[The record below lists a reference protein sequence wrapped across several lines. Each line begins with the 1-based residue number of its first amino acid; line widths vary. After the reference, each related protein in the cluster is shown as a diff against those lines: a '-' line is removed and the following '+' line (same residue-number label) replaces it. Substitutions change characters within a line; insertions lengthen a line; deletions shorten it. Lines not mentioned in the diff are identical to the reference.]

1 MKKWGLR
8 ILLAFL
14 TFKLGLCAASIL
26 RFRLAPAAEMQPAHT
41 GVVLKEQLP
50 PPMIADE
57 KPLPDEIMRPR
68 AVEISPYEIKRLIDE
83 DRRKSAERSELDLR
97 PVWEQLNVKADSKI
111 NFALEQCNG
120 YCDADIF
127 TVELDGQ
134 PGKETILRLAAAAT
148 WNCHYLIFK
157 QDSSQRGADSAWI
170 LLGYVDAF
178 IRYSDPK
185 HRVMTA
191 GTQRWLAIEYVSGY
205 GSGGY
210 GSAAEDWYEVGAD
223 GLRKVLSYQTG
234 LYMYLAV
241 PSISREA
248 KVIKVESRDGIATA
262 VIQMSTAYEGWKEE
276 FGDRF
281 PLWKDR
287 RKMTFIKGPGMPEFI
302 LDKQHSELL
311 AEELD
316 PYYGSD
322 ERISAEDFLK
332 YNYRELTRIAVSGNA
347 KQKEWLRNYLKD
359 CNETLEHK
367 SLQIALGERQP

>member
-1 MKKWGLR
+1 MMKKWGLR

-14 TFKLGLCAASIL
+14 TFTLGLCATSIL
-26 RFRLAPAAEMQPAHT
+26 RFRLAPVAKIQPAHT
-41 GVVLKEQLP
+41 GAVLKEQLP
-50 PPMIADE
+50 PPTVAYE

-68 AVEISPYEIKRLIDE
+68 AVVISPYEIKRLIDE
-83 DRRKSAERSELDLR
+83 SRRKSTERFELDLR
-97 PVWEQLNVKADSKI
+97 PVWEQLNIKADSKT
-111 NFALEQCNG
+111 NFALDRCNG
-120 YCDADIF
+120 NCKADIF
-127 TVELDGQ
+127 TVELDSQ
-134 PGKETILRLAAAAT
+134 PGKETILRLSAGD

-157 QDSSQRGADSAWI
+157 QDSSQRGADSVWI
-170 LLGYVDAF
+170 LLGYIDAF

-210 GSAAEDWYEVGAD
+210 GSSAEDWYEVGAD

-234 LYMYLAV
+234 LYIYLAV

-248 KVIKVESRDGIATA
+248 KVTKVESKDGIATA
-262 VIQMSTAYEGWKEE
+262 VIQMSTSYEGWKEE
-276 FGDRF
+276 FGDRV
-281 PLWKDR
+281 PLWTNR

-302 LDKQHSELL
+302 LDKEHSELL
-311 AEELD
+311 AVELD

-322 ERISAEDFLK
+322 ERISDEDFLK

-359 CNETLEHK
+359 CNETPENK
-367 SLQIALGERQP
+367 SLQIALGDRQP